1 MSHRGGGPPDHPP
14 PPIPPSGCRSA
25 HPWHTLRGLRWPL
38 FPAAPRH
45 SLGQENPQTRQYP
58 FSLGLQLSGA
68 APPPEGKGREGQRMA
83 ICQWAPP
90 AADENTMPWLLAKI
104 HYCRNRD
111 FTTRRAP
118 TPPDASYIPDA
129 SGPDALYDTV
139 RRVVQCLKQ
148 HSAPPPLLS
157 NTLPPPPPPLLSN
170 TLPPP
175 SIKQHSAQG
184 EGGLGSVDTVH
195 HR

>member
-1 MSHRGGGPPDHPP
+1 MAVLPRRTRTACYRRACAGSIRRLPHKLSFSWASEMFHSPTSAPRPACQRLGVLCECRG
-14 PPIPPSGCRSA
+14 S
-25 HPWHTLRGLRWPL
+25 
-38 FPAAPRH
+38 AAPALICH
-45 SLGQENPQTRQYP
+45 KAPQTADPLHRA
-58 FSLGLQLSGA
+58 SGVRGRGVAFPEECVRRA
-68 APPPEGKGREGQRMA
+68 ATTPQR
-83 ICQWAPP
+83 
-90 AADENTMPWLLAKI
+90 TRLV

-157 NTLPPPPPPLLSN
+157 NTLPPPPPLLSN

-175 SIKQHSAQG
+175 FY
-184 EGGLGSVDTVH
+184 
-195 HR
+195 